1 MSYKSIKN
9 VSDISLDRLK
19 YLVNQFSTNQ
29 DNITP
34 EEVDELLYYKV
45 LCMDLK
51 EELGIHEEEYTK
63 TTSH

>member
-51 EELGIHEEEYTK
+51 EELGIHEEE
-63 TTSH
+63 